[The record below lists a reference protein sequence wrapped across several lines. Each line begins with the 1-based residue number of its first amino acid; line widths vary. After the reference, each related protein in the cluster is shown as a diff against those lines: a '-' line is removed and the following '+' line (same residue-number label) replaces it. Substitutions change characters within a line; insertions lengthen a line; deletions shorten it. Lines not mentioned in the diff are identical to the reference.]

1 MPFSVHS
8 DEDDRCCRVYVGGD
22 VDIAVADQF
31 AEAGLTAVQQMRG
44 DSLSIDLAGVT
55 FMDSTGL
62 SALVTIRNES
72 VRLGKQLTL
81 CNVPKQVRQI
91 LTITGLDSVLTLV
104 EQPATGSSTLT

>member
-8 DEDDRCCRVYVGGD
+8 EEDDQCCRLFASGD

-31 AEAGLTAVQQMRG
+31 AEAGMTAVQQMRA

-72 VRLGKQLTL
+72 VRLGKELTL